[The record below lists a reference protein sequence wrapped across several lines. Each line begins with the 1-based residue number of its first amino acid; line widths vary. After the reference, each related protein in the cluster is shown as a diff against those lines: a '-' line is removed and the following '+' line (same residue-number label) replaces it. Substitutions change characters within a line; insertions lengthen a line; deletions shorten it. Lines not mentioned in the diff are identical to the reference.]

1 MRGVQVIP
9 TALVF
14 RVFCVASLTI
24 LVGACASGDSP
35 RASTRVA
42 IGQPAPAYSAQQMD
56 GTPVSLADHKGEVVL
71 LNVWATW
78 CKPCRQEIPALD
90 SLQREFGSR
99 GFRVAG
105 VSIDVITDTVAI
117 AGFARSLGASYTLW
131 LDPDDKVSTTF
142 RAIGVPST
150 YLIDREGVLRW
161 RHMGPVT
168 ATDAGLRALL
178 DSTLSASATEATATQ
193 P

>member
-1 MRGVQVIP
+1 MRAVA
-9 TALVF
+9 ALSVL
-14 RVFCVASLTI
+14 ALS
-24 LVGACASGDSP
+24 ACGSGDAPARTS
-35 RASTRVA
+35 STVA

-56 GTPVSLADHKGEVVL
+56 GRPVSLTDHKGEVLL

-90 SLQREFGSR
+90 SLQREFGPR

-105 VSIDVITDTVAI
+105 VSIDVISDTVAI
-117 AGFARSLGASYTLW
+117 VSFARDLGASYTLW

-161 RHMGPVT
+161 RHMGQVK
-168 ATDAGLRALL
+168 ATDPVLRAVL
-178 DSTLSASATEATATQ
+178 DSALGLAIASTDEVQ

>member
-1 MRGVQVIP
+1 MN
-9 TALVF
+9 
-14 RVFCVASLTI
+14 
-24 LVGACASGDSP
+24 
-35 RASTRVA
+35 
-42 IGQPAPAYSAQQMD
+42 
-56 GTPVSLADHKGEVVL
+56 GTPVSLADLKGEVVL

-90 SLQREFGSR
+90 SLHREFGPR

-117 AGFARSLGASYTLW
+117 VGFARDLGASYTLW

-150 YLIDREGVLRW
+150 YLIDRDGVLRW
-161 RHMGPVT
+161 RHMGPVK
-168 ATDAGLRALL
+168 ATDPVLRAIL
-178 DSTLSASATEATATQ
+178 DSALGSATIN
-193 P
+193 